1 MGLTVWPGGEDN
13 YFTGMML
20 KRSRV
25 KFLESEIVAYPTT
38 QMLRNL
44 LVVQV
49 CGDVIL
55 TATCYVIASC
65 IHPGLGLG
73 VIKPVWTLLLSLALH
88 LGGFQRPEAVSDD
101 VSPGE
106 L

>member
-1 MGLTVWPGGEDN
+1 
-13 YFTGMML
+13 ML

-49 CGDVIL
+49 CGDVIH

-65 IHPGLGLG
+65 IHPGLGLR
-73 VIKPVWTLLLSLALH
+73 VIKPGRTLLLSLALH
-88 LGGFQRPEAVSDD
+88 LGGFQRSEAVSDD
-101 VSPGE
+101 ISPGE